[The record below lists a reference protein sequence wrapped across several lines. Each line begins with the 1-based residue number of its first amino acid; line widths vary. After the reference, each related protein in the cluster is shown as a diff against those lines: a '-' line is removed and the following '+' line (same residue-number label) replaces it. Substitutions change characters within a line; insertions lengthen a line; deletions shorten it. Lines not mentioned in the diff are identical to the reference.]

1 MERRTF
7 AIWAVGIGLVLGIL
21 GNVFFYGRVIGLSF
35 PLFTVLSVIAVLAA
49 RPAKQPLSRR
59 NLWPLIPLLFFAA
72 MVAVRADG
80 LINLL
85 NILAVLSL
93 GGLTLFY
100 LPLARAL
107 DEDSLLEQ
115 VGHTLEAGL
124 ELPPHAGREARF
136 AWDWLRERRSRRG
149 GAAASVL
156 RGLMFASPVLVVFVF
171 LLGSA
176 DVVFAD
182 YVNKAWAGL
191 RQLLGLQMMGDAV
204 PRLLFTLFVAA
215 LGTGALGY
223 AWFRRERPVRR
234 RYIAVGSAVSEM
246 PPDEETA
253 AELEAKTKPSV
264 KLGMI
269 ETGVILGSVV
279 ALFAA
284 FVFIQFAYFF
294 GGQQNISI
302 EGLTYAQYARRGFF
316 ELVAV
321 SVLTLGLAL
330 WLDRVTV
337 RQERREQLIFRGLC
351 VALVALTTVMLVS
364 ASQRMLLY
372 EDAFGFT
379 QLRVYTHV
387 FMHWLGVLFIVFLL
401 ALFRVRKNVFSL
413 GSLLVIIG
421 YLGTLNLMNVD
432 LYIAD
437 RNIARYRAGQELD
450 IAFLNILSVDAAPA
464 IIPLYTETTDNPAVH
479 DWAGQWLVRKLIAL
493 DNLREGDGATV
504 FSANL
509 SRESAWAQLDAARDT
524 LPEYDSSSYWWYQ
537 GSYYGYEGSYGG
549 DYRSGWDL
557 VPTPAGGR

>member
-1 MERRTF
+1 
-7 AIWAVGIGLVLGIL
+7 
-21 GNVFFYGRVIGLSF
+21 
-35 PLFTVLSVIAVLAA
+35 
-49 RPAKQPLSRR
+49 
-59 NLWPLIPLLFFAA
+59 
-72 MVAVRADG
+72 
-80 LINLL
+80 
-85 NILAVLSL
+85 
-93 GGLTLFY
+93 
-100 LPLARAL
+100 
-107 DEDSLLEQ
+107 
-115 VGHTLEAGL
+115 
-124 ELPPHAGREARF
+124 
-136 AWDWLRERRSRRG
+136 
-149 GAAASVL
+149 
-156 RGLMFASPVLVVFVF
+156 
-171 LLGSA
+171 
-176 DVVFAD
+176 
-182 YVNKAWAGL
+182 
-191 RQLLGLQMMGDAV
+191 
-204 PRLLFTLFVAA
+204 
-215 LGTGALGY
+215 
-223 AWFRRERPVRR
+223 
-234 RYIAVGSAVSEM
+234 
-246 PPDEETA
+246 
-253 AELEAKTKPSV
+253 
-264 KLGMI
+264 
-269 ETGVILGSVV
+269 
-279 ALFAA
+279 
-284 FVFIQFAYFF
+284 
-294 GGQQNISI
+294 
-302 EGLTYAQYARRGFF
+302 
-316 ELVAV
+316 VAV
-321 SVLTLGLAL
+321 SVLTLGLSL

-337 RQERREQLIFRGLC
+337 RQERREQLTFRGLC

-549 DYRSGWDL
+549 DYRSGWEL